1 MIFRQATP
9 HDLPT
14 IYEILEGAIRR
25 LGAMG
30 VDQWQHGYPNR
41 ARIAQDVADG
51 VGYVIEEEDR
61 VVAYGAVIFTGEE
74 AYRAIEGRWLTE
86 EENYVVVHRM
96 CVAEEVVGH
105 GFGRRFMEAAE
116 QLSRGRV
123 QSFRVDTHADN
134 RVMQALL
141 PRLGF
146 TPCGI
151 IYFES
156 RRLVAFE
163 KIIE

>member
-1 MIFRQATP
+1 MP
-9 HDLPT
+9 EDVP
-14 IYEILEGAIRR
+14 AIMTLVEAAVRR
-25 LGAMG
+25 LAAMG
-30 VDQWQHGYPNR
+30 VDQWQDGYPNR
-41 ARIAQDVADG
+41 GRIEQDVAEG
-51 VGYVIEEEDR
+51 IGYVIEEADR

-74 AYRAIEGRWLTE
+74 AYRAIDGRWLTD

-134 RVMQALL
+134 RVMQSLL

-146 TPCGI
+146 TRCGI

-156 RRLVAFE
+156 RHLVAFE
-163 KIIE
+163 KIL

>member
-41 ARIAQDVADG
+41 ERIAQDVAEG
-51 VGYVIEEEDR
+51 VGYVIDEEDR

-74 AYRAIEGRWLTE
+74 AYRAIEGRWLTD

-105 GFGRRFMEAAE
+105 GFG
-116 QLSRGRV
+116 
-123 QSFRVDTHADN
+123 
-134 RVMQALL
+134 
-141 PRLGF
+141 
-146 TPCGI
+146 
-151 IYFES
+151 
-156 RRLVAFE
+156 
-163 KIIE
+163 

>member
-1 MIFRQATP
+1 MTFRQATP

-41 ARIAQDVADG
+41 ERIAQDVAEG
-51 VGYVIEEEDR
+51 IGY
-61 VVAYGAVIFTGEE
+61 
-74 AYRAIEGRWLTE
+74 AIEGRWLTD

-134 RVMQALL
+134 RVMQSLL

-146 TPCGI
+146 TRCGI

-156 RRLVAFE
+156 RHLVAFE
-163 KIIE
+163 KRFD

>member
-1 MIFRQATP
+1 MIFRPATP
-9 HDLPT
+9 EDLPA
-14 IYEILEGAIRR
+14 ILVILEAAIRR
-25 LGAMG
+25 LGEAG

-41 ARIAQDVADG
+41 TRIEADLEEG
-51 VGYVIEEEDR
+51 IGYVVAEEDR
-61 VVAYGAVIFTGEE
+61 VVAYGAVIFTGESS
-74 AYRAIEGRWLTE
+74 YREIEGAWLTE
-86 EENYVVVHRM
+86 VEDYVVVHRM
-96 CVAEEVVGH
+96 CVADEVVGR
-105 GFGRRFMEAAE
+105 GYGRRFMQAVE

-141 PRLGF
+141 PKLGF
-146 TPCGI
+146 RRCGI

-163 KIIE
+163 KVFE